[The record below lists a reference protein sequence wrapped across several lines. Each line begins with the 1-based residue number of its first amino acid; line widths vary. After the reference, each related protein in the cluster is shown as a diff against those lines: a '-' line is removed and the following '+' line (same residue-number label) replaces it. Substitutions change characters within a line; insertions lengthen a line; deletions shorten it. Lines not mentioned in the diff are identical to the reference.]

1 MNSVLTVHVLGKQ
14 NLITYQLNII
24 LAMDSCF

>member
-14 NLITYQLNII
+14 NLITDQLNII